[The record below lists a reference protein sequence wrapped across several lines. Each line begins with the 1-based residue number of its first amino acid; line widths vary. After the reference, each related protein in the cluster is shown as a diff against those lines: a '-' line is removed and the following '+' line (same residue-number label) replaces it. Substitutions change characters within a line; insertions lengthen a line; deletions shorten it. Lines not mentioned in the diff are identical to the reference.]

1 MDKIALSE
9 FADKVAQTWPV
20 VIKEFMRSQTT
31 AFHKIKITMPQCI
44 VLEFLS
50 HGDESKMTDIAK
62 FINVSTAALT
72 QVVERLVRD
81 GYVVRAKDPN
91 DRRIIRIK
99 LTAKGTR
106 TITDIV
112 NKRKEMVMK
121 MFSVISTE
129 EREQYLRILEHI
141 RHHLKKE

>member
-1 MDKIALSE
+1 MEKKALSE
-9 FADKVAQTWPV
+9 FADKVAKIWPAV
-20 VIKEFMRSQTT
+20 TKEFIKSQ
-31 AFHKIKITMPQCI
+31 AMDFHKIKITMPQYF

-72 QVVERLVRD
+72 QVTNRLVRD
-81 GYVVRAKDPN
+81 GYVMRIKDPS

-106 TITDIV
+106 TVTDIV
-112 NKRKEMVMK
+112 GKRKEMVMK
-121 MFSVISTE
+121 MFSVISSE

-141 RHHLKKE
+141 HHHLRKE